1 MKNNHFHINTPYYS
15 VWARYGWGKDDY
27 GLGLHKGRIDQLA
40 KDNTTVIVSYGKSD
54 QEYTIKA
61 RKVQEY
67 PIESIKGVKVKVYVV
82 KKSAL
87 NYRAK
92 IKETPLME
100 YNKYLV

>member
-1 MKNNHFHINTPYYS
+1 MKSNHFHINTPFYGAWS
-15 VWARYGWGKDDY
+15 EYGWGRDDWGI
-27 GLGLHKGRIDQLA
+27 GLNKKIVDLLA
-40 KDNTTVIVSYGKSD
+40 KDNTTCVVSYGKSP

-61 RKVQEY
+61 DKVQQY
-67 PIESIKGVKVKVYVV
+67 PVRAVRGQVKVYVV
-82 KKSAL
+82 PKSHL